1 MIKDKKHFRNGLMMT
16 VLFLGV
22 LLFMFTPS
30 FNGTNAFHASDA
42 LFNSIAKG
50 STNYFP
56 QLGEQNR
63 GFRDHHISVTIQTPA
78 ADKIATLLTTS
89 GGRVGVQGTSLALTG
104 DLNTILAS
112 ALTDAENMFYNRG
125 DLVREKYGLPEKEAM
140 YLWWQ
145 TLKQMDRYLKTHKDF
160 TAAAFISEV
169 VKRGV
174 EVGYNFYG
182 VQPQSAGSKFGLL
195 SFSLIFYVV
204 YTLWWGFSIFF
215 LFEGIGLEMS
225 SGSKKEV

>member
-1 MIKDKKHFRNGLMMT
+1 MIRDKKHFRNGLIMT
-16 VLFLGV
+16 VLFFGV
-22 LLFMFTPS
+22 LIFMFTPS

-50 STNYFP
+50 STDYFP

-63 GFRDHHISVTIQTPA
+63 RFRDHRIAVTIQSAEP
-78 ADKIATLLTTS
+78 DKVTTMLTAS
-89 GGRVGVQGTSLALTG
+89 GGRIEASGKSLALTG
-104 DLNTILAS
+104 DLNKILAS
-112 ALTDAENMFYNRG
+112 ALTDAENMFYNKG
-125 DLVREKYGLPEKEAM
+125 SLVREKYSLPEKEAL

-145 TLKQMDRYLKTHKDF
+145 TLKQLDRELKKHKDF
-160 TAAAFISEV
+160 KAAAFVSEV
-169 VKRGV
+169 VKRGI

-215 LFEGIGLEMS
+215 LFEGFGLEMS